1 MTMPAHLWAL
11 EAEAIRILRDGV
23 AEASNPVLLFSAG
36 KDSTVLAHLAL
47 RAFHPSRPPMP
58 LLHVDSTWEFRDLL
72 AFRDAFAADRGFE
85 LIVAANEE
93 GRRDGINPFDHGD
106 IYTTL
111 MRTEVLKHAL
121 DEGGYDVIFG
131 GARRDEEASR
141 AKERIVS
148 VRNPGHVWEPRFQR
162 PEVGHLFNW
171 RKTAGQTFRAFPL
184 SNWTEFDVWLYIALR
199 EIELAPLYY
208 SAVRTVVDRDG
219 VKLVVDDPTR
229 MRWREGEKPK
239 EERVRFRTLGCWP
252 VTGAISSD
260 AASNEDI
267 FLETIRSRL
276 SERQGRVSDTGSLES
291 QKRQGYF

>member
-1 MTMPAHLWAL
+1 MTMPAHLRAL

-111 MRTEVLKHAL
+111 MRTDILKHAL

-131 GARRDEEASR
+131 GARRDEEARR
-141 AKERIVS
+141 AKERNVS
-148 VRNPGHVWEPRFQR
+148 VRNPGHVCEPRFQR
-162 PEVGHLFNW
+162 PEVAHLFNW
-171 RKTAGQTFRAFPL
+171 RKTA
-184 SNWTEFDVWLYIALR
+184 
-199 EIELAPLYY
+199 
-208 SAVRTVVDRDG
+208 
-219 VKLVVDDPTR
+219 
-229 MRWREGEKPK
+229 
-239 EERVRFRTLGCWP
+239 
-252 VTGAISSD
+252 
-260 AASNEDI
+260 
-267 FLETIRSRL
+267 
-276 SERQGRVSDTGSLES
+276 
-291 QKRQGYF
+291 